1 MTERTAKALRKMLMH
16 TERVLQ
22 YATKDWVKDA
32 LRVDAIVFNLSQIG
46 ELVRLVDEETQAMHP
61 QIPWAAMRG
70 FRNRIVHDY
79 DSITV
84 QYSSSNG
91 SSGPAHSCQRNE
103 RPSIIVFRHW
113 PGKLAHKWNTPHS

>member
-61 QIPWAAMRG
+61 QIPWTAMRG

-79 DSITV
+79 DSIQFSILQATV
-84 QYSSSNG
+84 HQDL
-91 SSGPAHSCQRNE
+91 P
-103 RPSIIVFRHW
+103 I
-113 PGKLAHKWNTPHS
+113 LASALKVLL